1 MQQLLL
7 LVAMRPERATQ
18 SINMFVSAIL
28 GKGQRQ
34 KKTMYPTDLTKVAKT
49 VCANQIPVV
58 LFRENPELAVSK
70 LQQFTTKAGV
80 RDLCGVKGAE

>member
-7 LVAMRPERATQ
+7 LSAMRPERVTQ
-18 SINMFVSAIL
+18 SMKVFVSTIL

-49 VCANQIPVV
+49 VRADQLPLV
-58 LFRENPELAVSK
+58 LFREDPELPIVK
-70 LQQFTTKAGV
+70 LQQFAAKAKV
-80 RDLCGVKGAE
+80 NT

>member
-7 LVAMRPERATQ
+7 LSAMRPERVTQ
-18 SINMFVSAIL
+18 SMNMFVATIL

-49 VCANQIPVV
+49 VRPDQLPVV
-58 LFRENPELAVSK
+58 LFRDNPELPVNK
-70 LQQFTTKAGV
+70 LQQCASKAKV
-80 RDLCGVKGAE
+80 YS